1 VVDHIGYRR
10 EAVYTAQFEINAFPA
25 EAIAH

>member
-1 VVDHIGYRR
+1 VVDHIGHRG
-10 EAVYTAQFEINAFPA
+10 EAVYTAQFHINAFMA